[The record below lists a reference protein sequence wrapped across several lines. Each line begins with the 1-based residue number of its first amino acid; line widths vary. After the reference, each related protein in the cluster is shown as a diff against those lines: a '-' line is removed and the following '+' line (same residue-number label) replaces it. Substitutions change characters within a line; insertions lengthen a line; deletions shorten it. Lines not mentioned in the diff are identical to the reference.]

1 MARHQGDAVQS
12 VSVEQLMACC
22 ECVLRRYSVRLR
34 EDRWELL
41 SAAMYR
47 LDREFPQGGQ
57 MEPGVRQGYA
67 RRALRKRGVR
77 LDSKTDTLFVV

>member
-12 VSVEQLMACC
+12 VSVEQLSACC
-22 ECVLRRYSVRLR
+22 ESVLRRYSVGLR

-41 SAAMYR
+41 SGAMYR
-47 LDREFPQGGQ
+47 LDREFPQGCP
-57 MEPGVRQGYA
+57 MEPGVRPGAA

-77 LDSKTDTLFVV
+77 LDSKMDTLFVV